1 MAKLSVV
8 DLRRYN
14 DLGKRRFDRCSVGS
28 LPKLGSAVSIPGP
41 YINGLHGHHP
51 QQQRLPIICQMT
63 RSETREISFKVA
75 GCTQQDLQ
83 GSWLRFGLQGLPRSP
98 SETTH
103 TVRVAFIS
111 LFSINP
117 ILTTIPKLAR
127 PPCLDTIRQPIA
139 ALESFLATYSPL
151 TSLADTLPAAMEFVT
166 ALRGTLDD
174 QKPSLFEVLSEQQ
187 LSGLLPPTLRY
198 LLTVATHRHPRYLL
212 RALNSF
218 DELYALLMLLVE
230 RHYLRTRGGSFT
242 EHFYGL
248 KREKALRAEVP
259 RASMAAPHLV
269 RDTLKLTTKDVW
281 MNLAVLVGVPYLK
294 RKLDEGYEVNAP
306 RALLGAAYTR
316 MPDNP
321 TLRDRFVHYYRW
333 FLTNVYPSVNAA
345 YYFAM
350 LVFNLG
356 YLFDRTKY
364 HNPLLWLIGTR
375 IRRMTGADYQ
385 AIDALSA
392 AKPKVDGRPG
402 QSFFSP
408 RNLGSTV
415 LSSLS
420 IALPM
425 SIFALKFL
433 EWWYQSDFAK
443 QLSRKATENIELPP
457 PIVSGL
463 LAKHLKKPNPATLD
477 EKRVVGADDE
487 ATDPPETDIAAKDA
501 PLAKPSR
508 LPIHV
513 VSFPQDSSCCP
524 ICLEDIV
531 TPTACQT
538 GVVYCYT
545 CIHRWI
551 EGMHPK
557 QEAFMEGKDGQ
568 WESGQGRC
576 AVTGRRVL
584 GGTEGLRRIMI

>member
-1 MAKLSVV
+1 
-8 DLRRYN
+8 
-14 DLGKRRFDRCSVGS
+14 
-28 LPKLGSAVSIPGP
+28 
-41 YINGLHGHHP
+41 
-51 QQQRLPIICQMT
+51 
-63 RSETREISFKVA
+63 
-75 GCTQQDLQ
+75 
-83 GSWLRFGLQGLPRSP
+83 
-98 SETTH
+98 
-103 TVRVAFIS
+103 
-111 LFSINP
+111 
-117 ILTTIPKLAR
+117 
-127 PPCLDTIRQPIA
+127 
-139 ALESFLATYSPL
+139 
-151 TSLADTLPAAMEFVT
+151 MEFVT
-166 ALRGTLDD
+166 ALRGTFDD

-187 LSGLLPPTLRY
+187 LNSLLPPTLRY

-242 EHFYGL
+242 ENFYGL
-248 KREKALRAEVP
+248 KREKALRGEVP

-269 RDTLKLTTKDVW
+269 RETLQLTSKDVW

-294 RKLDEGYEVNAP
+294 RKLDEGHEINAP

-316 MPDNP
+316 MPENP
-321 TLRDRFVHYYRW
+321 TLRDRFLHYYRW
-333 FLTNVYPSVNAA
+333 FLTNIYPSVNAA

-350 LVFNLG
+350 LAFNLA

-364 HNPLLWLIGTR
+364 HNPLMWLIGTR
-375 IRRMTGADYQ
+375 VRRMTAADYQ

-392 AKPKVDGRPG
+392 KSKADGRPG
-402 QSFFSP
+402 QSLFSP
-408 RNLGSTV
+408 RNMGSKL

-443 QLSRKATENIELPP
+443 QLTRKATENIELPP
-457 PIVSGL
+457 PIISGL
-463 LAKHLKKPNPATLD
+463 MSKYLKKPAEADDD
-477 EKRVVGADDE
+477 EKQQQQQQQDLEAQDGE
-487 ATDPPETDIAAKDA
+487 ITATDAPVAKA
-501 PLAKPSR
+501 SR

-513 VSFPQDSSCCP
+513 VSYPKDSSLCP
-524 ICLEDIV
+524 ICLGDIV

-551 EGMHPK
+551 EGIHPN
-557 QEAFMEGKDGQ
+557 QEEFMKDKEGI

-584 GGTEGLRRIMI
+584 GGTDGLRRIMV